1 MFLPLGVQGPSASQ
15 TTDAAALLA
24 AGGGGGG
31 GSAPPTA
38 PALQA
43 AALLAEVLRE
53 GDPSVLAGWSPYAA
67 SIGAAAAMFSLSA
80 DEAPK
85 PGAHCVSWFLS
96 RRVAMSRCLIQ
107 PSLQNCTRPALV
119 QRLKLLK

>member
-1 MFLPLGVQGPSASQ
+1 MQGPSASQ

-38 PALQA
+38 AALQA

-53 GDPSVLAGWSPYAA
+53 GDPSVLAGWSPHAA
-67 SIGAAAAMFSLSA
+67 SIAAAAAMFSLAA

-85 PGAHCVSWFLS
+85 PGALCAVRSPCLWWPVYMSHQLS
-96 RRVAMSRCLIQ
+96 RA
-107 PSLQNCTRPALV
+107 A
-119 QRLKLLK
+119 